1 MKMENI
7 RRNRSFLNNI
17 SKDDIKSLPL
27 QQFPGRILLI
37 DDVSQLDFLHQ
48 KLVNKKLLGFD
59 TETRPSFKKGKKHKV
74 SLLQLATE
82 DEAYLIRL
90 NRVGLPESVISLF
103 ENESIKKIGLAIRDD
118 INSLIQLRS
127 FQPEGFIDLQQYVK
141 KFDILDNGLKKL
153 AANIL
158 GFRISKKQQTSNWE
172 KEALE
177 DEQLIYAA
185 TDAWVCYRIY
195 KTLREHTI

>member
-1 MKMENI
+1 MENI
-7 RRNRSFLNNI
+7 GRKHSFLNNI
-17 SKDDIKSLPL
+17 SRDDIKNLPL

>member
-1 MKMENI
+1 M
-7 RRNRSFLNNI
+7 NNI

-172 KEALE
+172 KEVLE

>member
-1 MKMENI
+1 MENI

-17 SKDDIKSLPL
+17 SKDDIKNLPL

-37 DDVSQLDFLHQ
+37 DDDSQLGFLNH
-48 KLVNKKLLGFD
+48 KLANKRLLGFD
-59 TETRPSFKKGKKHKV
+59 TETRPSFRKGKKHKV
-74 SLLQLATE
+74 SLLQLATA

-90 NRVGLPESVISLF
+90 NRVGLPEPVITLF
-103 ENESIKKIGLAIRDD
+103 ENANIKKIGLAIRDD
-118 INSLIQLRS
+118 INSLMQLNP

-141 KFDILDNGLKKL
+141 RFDILDNGLRKL

-172 KEALE
+172 KEVLE

-185 TDAWVCYRIY
+185 TDSWICYQIY
-195 KTLREHTI
+195 VTLEKQAL

>member
-1 MKMENI
+1 MIMENI
-7 RRNRSFLNNI
+7 GRKHSFLNNI
-17 SKDDIKSLPL
+17 SRDDIKNLPL

-90 NRVGLPESVISLF
+90 NRVGLPESVINLF

-118 INSLIQLRS
+118 INSLIQLTS

-172 KEALE
+172 KEVLE

-185 TDAWVCYRIY
+185 TDAWVCYQIY
-195 KTLREHTI
+195 KTLREHIA

>member
-1 MKMENI
+1 MENI
-7 RRNRSFLNNI
+7 RRNGSYLNNI
-17 SKDDIKSLPL
+17 SKDDIKNLPQ
-27 QQFPGRILLI
+27 QQFTGRILLI

-48 KLVNKKLLGFD
+48 KLVNKKVLGFD
-59 TETRPSFKKGKKHKV
+59 TETRPSFKKGKKHRV

-90 NRVGLPESVISLF
+90 NRVGLPESVITLF
-103 ENESIKKIGLAIRDD
+103 ENENIKKIGLAIRDD
-118 INSLIQLRS
+118 INSLIQLTS

-141 KFDILDNGLKKL
+141 RFDILDNGLKKL

-172 KEALE
+172 KEILE
-177 DEQLIYAA
+177 DEQLVYAA

-195 KTLREHTI
+195 STLRQHII

>member
-1 MKMENI
+1 MEHI
-7 RRNRSFLNNI
+7 GRKHSFLNNI
-17 SKDDIKSLPL
+17 SRDDIKNLPL

-90 NRVGLPESVISLF
+90 NRVGLPESVINLF

-118 INSLIQLRS
+118 INSLIQLTS

-172 KEALE
+172 KEVLE

-185 TDAWVCYRIY
+185 TDAWVCYQIY
-195 KTLREHTI
+195 KTLQEHIV

>member
-1 MKMENI
+1 MENI
-7 RRNRSFLNNI
+7 RRNGSYLNNI
-17 SKDDIKSLPL
+17 SKDDIKNLPQ
-27 QQFPGRILLI
+27 QQFTGRILLI

-48 KLVNKKLLGFD
+48 KLVNKKVLGFD
-59 TETRPSFKKGKKHKV
+59 TETRPSFKKGKKHRV

-90 NRVGLPESVISLF
+90 NRVGLPESVITLF
-103 ENESIKKIGLAIRDD
+103 ENENIKKIGLAIRDD
-118 INSLIQLRS
+118 INSLIQLTS

-141 KFDILDNGLKKL
+141 RFDILDNGLKKL

-172 KEALE
+172 KEILE
-177 DEQLIYAA
+177 DEQLVYAA
-185 TDAWVCYRIY
+185 TDAWVCYQIY
-195 KTLREHTI
+195 NTLLEHTI

>member
-1 MKMENI
+1 MENI

-17 SKDDIKSLPL
+17 SKDDIRNLPL

-37 DDVSQLDFLHQ
+37 DDISQLDFLHQ

-59 TETRPSFKKGKKHKV
+59 TETRPSFKKGKKHQV
-74 SLLQLATE
+74 SLLQLATA

-90 NRVGLPESVISLF
+90 NRVGLPESIISLF
-103 ENESIKKIGLAIRDD
+103 ENENIKKIGLAIRDD
-118 INSLIQLRS
+118 INNLIQLSS
-127 FQPEGFIDLQQYVK
+127 FQPEGFIDLQKYVK

-153 AANIL
+153 TANIL

-172 KEALE
+172 KEILE
-177 DEQLIYAA
+177 DEQLVYAA
-185 TDAWVCYRIY
+185 TDAWVCYQIY
-195 KTLREHTI
+195 KTLGEHTS

>member
-172 KEALE
+172 KEVLE

>member
-1 MKMENI
+1 MENI

-17 SKDDIKSLPL
+17 SKDDIRNLPL

-37 DDVSQLDFLHQ
+37 DDISQLDFLHQ

-59 TETRPSFKKGKKHKV
+59 TETRPSFKKGKKHQV
-74 SLLQLATE
+74 SLLQLATA

-90 NRVGLPESVISLF
+90 NRVGLPESIITLF
-103 ENESIKKIGLAIRDD
+103 ENENIKKIGLAIRDD
-118 INSLIQLRS
+118 INNLIQLSS
-127 FQPEGFIDLQQYVK
+127 FQPEGFIDLQKYVK

-153 AANIL
+153 TANIL

-172 KEALE
+172 KEILE
-177 DEQLIYAA
+177 DEQLVYAA
-185 TDAWVCYRIY
+185 TDAWVCYQIY
-195 KTLREHTI
+195 KTLGEHTS